1 MMLSFKIHFYSFE
14 TVATRDLFFIDDVDE
29 IIFFNTFKMIERKIL
44 NGIKINLSETIWYYC
59 GFIAREL
66 AFGKTNSEIQTDL
79 PKQITN
85 QMVMIGVA
93 EIIQKLVISLK
104 HDKGSM
110 DLYFVLEQPI
120 S

>member
-1 MMLSFKIHFYSFE
+1 MLLFKIQFFSFE
-14 TVATRDLFFIDDVDE
+14 TVTTQDLFFIDDIDQ

-44 NGIKINLSETIWYYC
+44 NGIKINLGETIWYYC

-66 AFGKTNSEIQTDL
+66 AFGKTNFEIQTDL

-93 EIIQKLVISLK
+93 EIIQKLVISLRHNK
-104 HDKGSM
+104 DSIEH
-110 DLYFVLEQPI
+110 YFVLEQPI